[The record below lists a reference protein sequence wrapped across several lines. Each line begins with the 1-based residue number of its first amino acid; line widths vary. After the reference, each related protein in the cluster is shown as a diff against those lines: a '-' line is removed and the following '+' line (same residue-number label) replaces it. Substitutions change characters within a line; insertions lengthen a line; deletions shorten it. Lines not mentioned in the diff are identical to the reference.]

1 MGMLLWEDSLMVR
14 RKRRS
19 GFWHHRVPDF
29 KLVYCGPNDRLSKKE
44 LEFTFRGKRLKI
56 SIIADENDDT
66 DRRVI
71 QEKRLR

>member
-1 MGMLLWEDSLMVR
+1 MVR

-29 KLVYCGPNDRLSKKE
+29 KLVYCGPNDRIPKKK

-56 SIIADENDDT
+56 SIIEDEDDVAGT
-66 DRRVI
+66 RLE